1 MEEIIA
7 AQLAKFL
14 APLAAVPVAVA
25 PPEQHQ
31 EAQLFQI
38 GGRFR
43 RAPEDFVFPSGEKRT
58 AHYFHIQFI
67 FAFLSPNRKAFR
79 IVVPWGQ
86 GKRRWAVQELCAG
99 GHANT
104 VNKEATL

>member
-14 APLAAVPVAVA
+14 APPAAVPVAVA
-25 PPEQHQ
+25 PPEQRQ

-43 RAPEDFVFPSGEKRT
+43 RAPEDFVFPSGEKRNS
-58 AHYFHIQFI
+58 ALFSYSIYFCF
-67 FAFLSPNRKAFR
+67 P
-79 IVVPWGQ
+79 
-86 GKRRWAVQELCAG
+86 
-99 GHANT
+99 
-104 VNKEATL
+104 